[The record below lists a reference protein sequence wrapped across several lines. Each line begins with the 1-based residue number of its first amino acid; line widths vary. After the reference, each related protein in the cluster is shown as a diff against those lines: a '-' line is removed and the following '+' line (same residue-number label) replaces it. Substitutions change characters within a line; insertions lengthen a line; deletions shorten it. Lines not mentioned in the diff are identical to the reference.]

1 MSDELLKVVVQKR
14 EMHTDTVVALE
25 LADLEGNA
33 LPVFDAGAHI
43 DLHLSDEL
51 IRQYS
56 LCGDPANDKVYRLGV
71 LKDPNSRGGSIAVH
85 ENLLEGKELVVSKPR
100 NLFPLDE
107 GAQHSILI
115 GGGIGITPMIAMA
128 YELTHAGRS
137 FELWYCSRSPETSG
151 FLDELKSAP
160 FADKVNLHFD
170 SEQGG
175 KPLNLDSVLQD
186 KQSNSHVYVCGPTGF
201 MEWVIDTSLKK
212 GFADEA
218 IHREFFTV
226 DVEKGG
232 NSFEVY
238 AEQSDITVTVKEDES
253 VADALKAAGVKV
265 QVSCEQGTCGTC
277 LCDVLE
283 GTPEHRDV
291 YLTDDEKDDND
302 QMTLCCSRSL
312 SDRLVLDI

>member
-14 EMHTDTVVALE
+14 EMHTDIVVALE

-201 MEWVIDTSLKK
+201 MEWVIDTSQKK

>member
-232 NSFEVY
+232 HSFEVY

-291 YLTDDEKDDND
+291 YLTDEEKDDND